1 MRLTTYSD
9 YALRTLMYVALRDG
23 GLTRIDDVAADY
35 GISRNH
41 LSKVVHNLG
50 VKGYLQT
57 VQGRS
62 GGFRLARDA
71 AEISVGSVIRDF
83 EPDFALVECF
93 ESADSRCRIQPHCVL
108 AGELGAALDAFLTR
122 LDGVSLQDLVIPRVE
137 LRRTLSLSAG

>member
-1 MRLTTYSD
+1 
-9 YALRTLMYVALRDG
+9 MYVAVRDG
-23 GLTRIDDVAADY
+23 ELTRIDEVAASY

-50 VKGYLQT
+50 AKGYLQT

-62 GGFRLARDA
+62 GGFRLARDP

-93 ESADSRCRIQPHCVL
+93 ERSDSRCRIQPHCVL

-122 LDGVSLQDLVIPRVE
+122 LDAVSLQDLVIPRVE